1 MNRKDALNAIRCEV
15 AEHGEVTRT
24 AMRIYS
30 EHRISYEAF
39 KKVVKQGK
47 NIFKSRENK
56 GSNGED

>member
-39 KKVVKQGK
+39 KEVVNQGK
-47 NIFKSRENK
+47 NIFKNRK
-56 GSNGED
+56 Q